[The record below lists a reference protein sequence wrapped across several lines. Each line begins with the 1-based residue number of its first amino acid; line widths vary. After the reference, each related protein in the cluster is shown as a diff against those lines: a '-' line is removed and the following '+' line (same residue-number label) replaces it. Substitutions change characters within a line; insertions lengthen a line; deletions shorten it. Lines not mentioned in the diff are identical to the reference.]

1 MINVDKMPINLLV
14 SFHMYIEKH
23 VLSSLLIAISIVHEF
38 TISIPKH
45 VILNSLSVSVLLA
58 YI

>member
-1 MINVDKMPINLLV
+1 MIIVDKMPINLLV
-14 SFHMYIEKH
+14 SFHMYIEIH
-23 VLSSLLIAISIVHEF
+23 VLSSLLFAISIVYEF